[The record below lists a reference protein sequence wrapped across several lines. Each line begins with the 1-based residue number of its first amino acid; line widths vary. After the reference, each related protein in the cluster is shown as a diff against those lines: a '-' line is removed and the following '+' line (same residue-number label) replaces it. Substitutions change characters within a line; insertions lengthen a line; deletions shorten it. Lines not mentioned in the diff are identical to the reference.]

1 MEDYLLAQQLKAIQN
16 PSKQNTFKTK
26 HLNVWC
32 NAKAAAFNMT
42 NWEKCAEPGLSR
54 GRFAGKPCFMGLDL
68 ASKGDLNAVVYLF
81 PEDGGTY
88 ALFADFFLPEDAR
101 ESTQTADIYR
111 GWASEGWITLT
122 PGGMVDYDTIEE
134 HILEQAKRFEV
145 RECPYDPYQ
154 AAQLVTH
161 LADSGLTMVE
171 FGATVKNFSDPFKTL
186 IALVDAGK
194 IRHDGNPVLT
204 WCMSNTGCFTDAKDN
219 IYPRKDRYEYK
230 IDGAVAAIM
239 ALGRAQAVP
248 EEGSGAVITQGFV
261 DLWGNL

>member
-1 MEDYLLAQQLKAIQN
+1 M
-16 PSKQNTFKTK
+16 
-26 HLNVWC
+26 
-32 NAKAAAFNMT
+32 
-42 NWEKCAEPGLSR
+42 
-54 GRFAGKPCFMGLDL
+54 
-68 ASKGDLNAVVYLF
+68 LF
-81 PEDGGTY
+81 IRNG
-88 ALFADFFLPEDAR
+88 
-101 ESTQTADIYR
+101 
-111 GWASEGWITLT
+111 
-122 PGGMVDYDTIEE
+122 
-134 HILEQAKRFEV
+134 FEV

-204 WCMSNTGCFTDAKDN
+204 WCMSNTVCFTDAKDN

-248 EEGSGAVITQGFV
+248 EEGSGTVITQGFV